1 MNACDLGVLGNALRW
16 PTYLIAQSD
25 LICMLAIAE
34 GDAQQP
40 FTKRQKRPIPE
51 SKRGGTH

>member
-25 LICMLAIAE
+25 RICRLAIAE